1 MPLVPSVMSDAIF
14 ALLISKPI
22 GTKPTMT
29 PIQTPKPDG
38 TVDVKSTV
46 TAQLPVTLDPT
57 LAKLI
62 ADSVA
67 TAICAQMT
75 SAALVTTVDPIS
87 GPLVGKIS

>member
-14 ALLISKPI
+14 ALLIAKPI
-22 GTKPTMT
+22 GTKPVMT

-38 TVDVKSTV
+38 TVDVKTPVTV
-46 TAQLPVTLDPT
+46 QLPVTLDPV

-67 TAICAQMT
+67 TAVCAQML
-75 SAALVTTVDPIS
+75 SAAVVTVAGPT
-87 GPLVGKIS
+87 GPLPGKIT